1 VGLSPAELERAAA
14 DIAPGTGA
22 AQVRARL
29 GDPLVESA
37 LSDGGQTWLYVKA
50 DPDHGQHE
58 SLAIAFDARGG
69 FKRVE
74 RKAVD

>member
-1 VGLSPAELERAAA
+1 MGLSPAELERAVA

-22 AQVRARL
+22 AQVRALL
-29 GDPLVESA
+29 GDPLVESE

-50 DPDHGQHE
+50 EPDRGQSE
-58 SLAIAFDARGG
+58 SLAVAFDPSGG
-69 FKRVE
+69 FKRLE